1 MILGTGRGSRSEIL
15 LGTEPR
21 KSSLYPEGTTI
32 NGLISEDEDG
42 NLYKL
47 LTGAIQ
53 ESGWTGP
60 HYPNSSTD
68 TCCFHHHASGYYGP
82 GNARGRFCP
91 QAEMCVEDCADG
103 RCLFETRSDPTEHH
117 NLAAQ
122 MPGKVAAM
130 LRRIDMIK
138 QTAFL
143 PVRCTGCDDG
153 FGGRA
158 CTVTNSTDGPA
169 GHALETSCAA
179 PAACERAAG
188 LYGGFW
194 GPFVYP

>member
-82 GNARGRFCP
+82 GNARGRFSDRQNQPSCTRCP
-91 QAEMCVEDCADG
+91 PG
-103 RCLFETRSDPTEHH
+103 
-117 NLAAQ
+117 AAR
-122 MPGKVAAM
+122 V
-130 LRRIDMIK
+130 
-138 QTAFL
+138 
-143 PVRCTGCDDG
+143 
-153 FGGRA
+153 
-158 CTVTNSTDGPA
+158 S
-169 GHALETSCAA
+169 
-179 PAACERAAG
+179 
-188 LYGGFW
+188 
-194 GPFVYP
+194 

>member
-1 MILGTGRGSRSEIL
+1 MSFFRSDATFCALAGVDATDHRAAAADLPPIDSHSLVPVILGTGRGSRSEIL

-42 NLYKL
+42 KLYKL

-103 RCLFETRSDPTEHH
+103 RCLYETRSDPTEHH

-130 LRRIDMIK
+130 LRRIDSEYSN
-138 QTAFL
+138 
-143 PVRCTGCDDG
+143 
-153 FGGRA
+153 GRH
-158 CTVTNSTDGPA
+158 GL
-169 GHALETSCAA
+169 LEFSH
-179 PAACERAAG
+179 R
-188 LYGGFW
+188 
-194 GPFVYP
+194 